1 MSYDFKLAMSTVVT
15 ADVAEEIIKSVIE
28 TQTGKTVDRICCR
41 YADGKF
47 DGYDVF
53 FTTESVGKRA
63 VPVGTVDKKFK
74 ITEWN

>member
-1 MSYDFKLAMSTVVT
+1 MSTIVS
-15 ADVAEEIIKSVIE
+15 DKLAEEIIKSVIE
-28 TQTGKTVDRICCR
+28 TQTGKTVDRINCR
-41 YADGKF
+41 YTDGKF

-63 VPVGTVDKKFK
+63 IPVAPVDKKFK